1 MTDPSESVTR
11 FKGSVPIGTTRPA
24 GRIRQPEGSNV
35 DPSGNEPGTR
45 RVARSAAPAMAGSAS
60 RERLSMGRNMAAR
73 GSAGI
78 PLALGA
84 MTGLIFHLIPHTHWD
99 REWYLPRAALQARLV
114 AVTDDLIERLQA
126 HPGYR
131 SFLLDGQTVLVEDY
145 LRARPDR
152 EGDVRALVKT
162 GRLQVGPWYV
172 LADEQIPSGEG
183 LVRNLLLG
191 AADAERLG
199 GRLDVLYSPD
209 AFGHPPA
216 WPTLAREFGIRY
228 GVVWRG
234 LGGETGQE
242 RDLYRWRG
250 LDDKEVL
257 LWHLPP
263 AGYEIG
269 AALPADAERLF
280 AAWAPVRGAL
290 VQRATGKHV
299 PVFIGADHHGAH
311 PDVPRLRDLLAEL
324 DPQSAFRVSRLDE
337 FFQAAADGAKPSPL
351 AGELRWSYRYAW
363 TLQGVHGTRAPL
375 KRRYS
380 AAELALVRLAEPL
393 AALARRAGGR
403 DRRPVLELAWRALV
417 RCQFHDAIAGCAADD
432 VARAVESRL
441 TSVEALSGEVVRGSV
456 HDLVHHD
463 PDAARGRAASPSPT
477 LVIWNPA
484 ARPRRGVMIADV
496 TLFRR
501 DVLVGPRGD
510 RVPREGQGYR
520 PFALATSDGHT
531 VPVQLLDRRIG
542 TERLDA
548 AHHYPDQD
556 EVDEVRIAFRSP
568 TVPGLGLASAGLT
581 AGATAAGGARPPAE
595 GALVKGRSLIN
606 HWIEVALE
614 PTGALALHDRRSG
627 QRFVDLLRIE
637 DGGDAGDTYTYCPPK
652 GDRVTR
658 AAGPIKLRRLAAGPL
673 VAALEAR
680 FELRPRA
687 GVRLLV
693 MLHADGPLIR
703 CILEIEHRTGWH
715 RLRARIPTDLA
726 GTPAMAGTAFGTVAR
741 PAVAMPAAAYP
752 LETPVRTAPA
762 NRFVAAASGP
772 RGLALLAPGF
782 FEYEWT
788 PGGDLLLTL
797 LRSVGEL
804 SRGNLP
810 TRPGHAGWPTATPLA
825 QCPGHSRIDLALAPV
840 SQAELERGDV
850 IPALWEDAFLPLRGF
865 WLRDAVDVAVAP
877 VDVALEGSGLVLSA
891 VKPAQQGSP
900 LVLRCYNATGR
911 PAAGAW
917 RFADGVK
924 SAHRVRA
931 DERESTALVLEGRG
945 KVVRFTAQPHE
956 LVTILVT

>member
-60 RERLSMGRNMAAR
+60 RERLSMGGNMAAR

-114 AVTDDLIERLQA
+114 AVTGDLIERLQA
-126 HPGYR
+126 QPAYR

-145 LRARPDR
+145 LRACPDR
-152 EGDVRALVKT
+152 EGDVRTLVKT

-172 LADEQIPSGEG
+172 LPDEQIPSGEG

-257 LWHLPP
+257 LWHLPR

-324 DPQSAFRVSRLDE
+324 DPQSPFRVSGLDE
-337 FFQAAADGAKPSPL
+337 FFQAAADGAKPASL

-403 DRRPVLELAWRALV
+403 DRRPALELAWRALV
-417 RCQFHDAIAGCAADD
+417 RAQFHDAIAGCASDD

-441 TSVEALSGEVVRGSV
+441 TSVEGLAQEVVRGSV
-456 HDLVHHD
+456 HDLVRHD

-477 LVIWNPA
+477 LVVWNPA
-484 ARPRRGVMIADV
+484 ARPRRGVLIADV

-501 DVLVGPRGD
+501 DVLVGPRGE

-520 PFALATSDGHT
+520 PFALATSDGRT
-531 VPVQLLDRRIG
+531 VPVQALDRRVG

-548 AHHYPDQD
+548 SRHHPHQDQGD
-556 EVDEVRIAFRSP
+556 AVRIAAWAP
-568 TVPGLGLASAGLT
+568 
-581 AGATAAGGARPPAE
+581 
-595 GALVKGRSLIN
+595 
-606 HWIEVALE
+606 
-614 PTGALALHDRRSG
+614 
-627 QRFVDLLRIE
+627 
-637 DGGDAGDTYTYCPPK
+637 
-652 GDRVTR
+652 RV
-658 AAGPIKLRRLAAGPL
+658 RRLAAGPL
-673 VAALEAR
+673 VAALGAR
-680 FELRPRA
+680 FEIGRRV
-687 GVRLLV
+687 GIRLVVTLY
-693 MLHADGPLIR
+693 ADSPTVR
-703 CILEIEHRTGWH
+703 CILDIDNQATWH
-715 RLRARIPTDLA
+715 RLRARLPTGLA
-726 GTPAMAGTAFGTVAR
+726 GAAAVAGTAFGSVAR
-741 PAVAMPAAAYP
+741 PPVVVAAADY
-752 LETPVRTAPA
+752 LIETPVRTAPA
-762 NRFVAAASGP
+762 HGFVAAGSGA
-772 RGLALLAPGF
+772 RGVALIAPGF
-782 FEYEWT
+782 FEDEW
-788 PGGDLLLTL
+788 
-797 LRSVGEL
+797 
-804 SRGNLP
+804 
-810 TRPGHAGWPTATPLA
+810 
-825 QCPGHSRIDLALAPV
+825 
-840 SQAELERGDV
+840 
-850 IPALWEDAFLPLRGF
+850 
-865 WLRDAVDVAVAP
+865 
-877 VDVALEGSGLVLSA
+877 
-891 VKPAQQGSP
+891 K
-900 LVLRCYNATGR
+900 
-911 PAAGAW
+911 
-917 RFADGVK
+917 
-924 SAHRVRA
+924 
-931 DERESTALVLEGRG
+931 
-945 KVVRFTAQPHE
+945 
-956 LVTILVT
+956 

>member
-1 MTDPSESVTR
+1 
-11 FKGSVPIGTTRPA
+11 
-24 GRIRQPEGSNV
+24 
-35 DPSGNEPGTR
+35 
-45 RVARSAAPAMAGSAS
+45 
-60 RERLSMGRNMAAR
+60 
-73 GSAGI
+73 
-78 PLALGA
+78 

-99 REWYLPRAALQARLV
+99 REWYLPAAAFQARLV
-114 AVTDDLIERLQA
+114 AVVDELLERLQGDA
-126 HPGYR
+126 GLR
-131 SFLLDGQTVLVEDY
+131 TFLLDGQTVLLEDY
-145 LRARPDR
+145 LRARPER
-152 EGDVRALVKT
+152 ESDVRALVKT

-172 LADEQIPSGEG
+172 LADEQIPSGEA

-191 AADAERLG
+191 AADAERWG

-209 AFGHPPA
+209 AFGHPAA

-250 LDDKEVL
+250 LDEKEVV
-257 LWHLPP
+257 LWHLPR

-269 AALPADAERLF
+269 AALPADPERLF

-311 PDVPRLRDLLAEL
+311 PDVPRLCDLLAAL

-403 DRRPVLELAWRALV
+403 DRRPALELAWRALV
-417 RCQFHDAIAGCAADD
+417 RSQFHDAIAGCAADD
-432 VARAVESRL
+432 VARSVESRL
-441 TSVEALSGEVVRGSV
+441 TSVEALSGEMVRGSV

-531 VPVQLLDRRIG
+531 APVQLLDRRIG

-568 TVPGLGLASAGLT
+568 TVPGLGLASAGLA
-581 AGATAAGGARPPAE
+581 AGATGARGTRPPGE
-595 GALVKGRSLIN
+595 GALVKGRSLVN
-606 HWIEVALE
+606 HWIEVAIE
-614 PTGALALHDRRSG
+614 PTGALTLHDRRSG
-627 QRFVDLLRIE
+627 QRFTDLLRIE

-652 GDRVTR
+652 ADRLAR
-658 AAGPIKLRRLAAGPL
+658 SAGPIKVRRLAAGPL

-680 FELRPRA
+680 FEIGRRV
-687 GVRLLV
+687 GIRLVAILY
-693 MLHADGPLIR
+693 ADSPMVR
-703 CILEIEHRTGWH
+703 CILDIDNQAAWH
-715 RLRARIPTDLA
+715 RVRARLPVGLHGA
-726 GTPAMAGTAFGTVAR
+726 AAVAGTAFGSVAR
-741 PAVAMPAAAYP
+741 PPVTVDPAEYP

-762 NRFVAAASGP
+762 HAFVAAASGA
-772 RGLALLAPGF
+772 RGLALFAPGF

-788 PGGDLLLTL
+788 GRGDLLLTL
-797 LRSVGEL
+797 LRAVGEL
-804 SRGNLP
+804 SRGDLP
-810 TRPGHAGWPTATPLA
+810 TRPGHAGWPISTPLA
-825 QCPGHSRIDLALAPV
+825 QCPGRSRLELAIAP
-840 SQAELERGDV
+840 
-850 IPALWEDAFLPLRGF
+850 
-865 WLRDAVDVAVAP
+865 
-877 VDVALEGSGLVLSA
+877 EGSGLVLSA

-911 PAAGAW
+911 KTAGAW
-917 RFADGVK
+917 RFGEGVK

-931 DERESTALVLEGRG
+931 DERESVALVLEGRG
-945 KVVRFTAQPHE
+945 KTVRFVAEPHE
-956 LVTILVT
+956 IVTILVT